1 LLWATGRPWHKPDH
15 EDSGSNAGLTRRRVL
30 GESCMKVVLRE
41 ARPVDYGFARQ
52 LYRATMHD
60 RIDEAFGWDE
70 YRQDMSFAQQ
80 FVLREVRIITLKGKD
95 VGWIQTRTAGPVLN
109 LFQFYVAPEWQG
121 RGIGSV
127 VLKRLTAEAKR
138 RRCVMALSVMKGS
151 PAIRLYR
158 QHGFRSLY
166 ADAYKIYMR
175 QEAKPSL
182 RGIGPS
188 MGMRRG

>member
-1 LLWATGRPWHKPDH
+1 
-15 EDSGSNAGLTRRRVL
+15 
-30 GESCMKVVLRE
+30 MKIALRE

-60 RIDEAFGWDE
+60 MTEEAFGWDE
-70 YRQDMSFAQQ
+70 YRQDMSFARQ
-80 FVLREVRIITLKGKD
+80 FILKEVRIITLAGKD
-95 VGWIQTRTAGPVLN
+95 VGWIQTRAEGAVLN

-121 RGIGSV
+121 RGVGSY
-127 VLKRLTAEAKR
+127 VLKRLMADAKR
-138 RRCVMALSVMKGS
+138 RGRVIALSVMKGS
-151 PAIRLYR
+151 PAIRLYQR
-158 QHGFRSLY
+158 HGFHPTH

-175 QEAKPSL
+175 QEIKLPL

>member
-1 LLWATGRPWHKPDH
+1 
-15 EDSGSNAGLTRRRVL
+15 
-30 GESCMKVVLRE
+30 MKIALRE

-52 LYRATMHD
+52 LYRATMRD

-80 FVLREVRIITLKGKD
+80 FVQREVRIITLKGKD
-95 VGWIQTRTAGPVLN
+95 VGWIQTRAEGPVLN

-121 RGIGSV
+121 RGIGGY
-127 VLKRLTAEAKR
+127 VLKRLMAEAKR
-138 RRCVMALSVMKGS
+138 RGSVIALSVMKGS
-151 PAIRLYR
+151 PAIRLYQR
-158 QHGFRSLY
+158 HGFRPTH

-175 QEAKPSL
+175 QEIKLPF
-182 RGIGPS
+182 RGMGPS

>member
-1 LLWATGRPWHKPDH
+1 
-15 EDSGSNAGLTRRRVL
+15 
-30 GESCMKVVLRE
+30 MKIALRQ

-60 RIDEAFGWDE
+60 RIDEGFGWDE

-80 FVLREVRIITLKGKD
+80 FVLGEVRIIALKGKD
-95 VGWIQTRTAGPVLN
+95 VGWIQTRVEGLVLN
-109 LFQFYVAPEWQG
+109 LFQFYVVPEWQG
-121 RGIGSV
+121 RGIGSF

-138 RRCVMALSVMKGS
+138 RGSVIALSVMKGS
-151 PAIRLYR
+151 PAIRLYQR
-158 QHGFRSLY
+158 HGFRPTH

-175 QEAKPSL
+175 REIKLPL
-182 RGIGPS
+182 RGMGPS